1 MKFSEITEQ
10 AKELR
15 KTRKL
20 FKSVLKERF
29 GQLGHYPVRIR
40 VDSDHIQIL
49 TREELTE
56 IEIHNIEKD
65 YGLRLTLSKNSFLRN
80 IDEGA
85 YYLGGIGEFKVFE
98 YTFREALNG
107 N

>member
-15 KTRKL
+15 KSRRL

-29 GQLGHYPVRIR
+29 ARLGHYPVRIT
-40 VDSDHIQIL
+40 VDSDNIMVL
-49 TREELTE
+49 AREELTE
-56 IEIHNIEKD
+56 IEIRNIEKD
-65 YGLRLTLSKNSFLRN
+65 YGLRLTLSKKSSIKN

-98 YTFREALNG
+98 YVFRGALNG
-107 N
+107 D